1 MAEIDPI
8 GATLMVAVMAGLDP
22 AIQARLS
29 LVSLRP
35 FNKASFLDCRFK
47 PGNDGR
53 EAFS

>member
-1 MAEIDPI
+1 MAELDPI

-22 AIQARLS
+22 AIEARLS